1 MNSNRSPAAAR
12 VSDET
17 RICCGRAIA
26 SSLAATIAFA
36 RAGVRIFW
44 AAERSPPT
52 VRVAEIAP
60 IAALLVLCVALTV
73 FAAPVLDYLGE
84 GAQALHAPASYLEEV
99 LGR

>member
-1 MNSNRSPAAAR
+1 MDALLREEPSASAAWA
-12 VSDET
+12 VV
-17 RICCGRAIA
+17 ALVVA

-44 AAERSPPT
+44 AAENVPPI
-52 VRVAEIAP
+52 VRLAEIAP
-60 IAALLVLCVALTV
+60 VAALLVLCVALTV

-84 GAQALHAPASYLEEV
+84 GARTLHAPGAYLEEV